1 MKKILHLSLVA
12 CLASNSVHS
21 AKNAKSDPTEFPKP
35 VIEKI
40 EGWTIELDPALK
52 EPEQR
57 KFLQDVKKAM
67 ANHLQRIIYILP
79 PEKTKALR
87 KLIIRI
93 DLEHKLTSMQYHPSK
108 KWLTANGHDPSLEKR
123 VHVPRARSLLARNT
137 WAKHPYVILHELA
150 HSYHDQVLSFDHP
163 EILKAYNRSEKAG
176 LYERVLLFR
185 GGKTRHYARTNHK
198 EFFAEMTESYLG
210 VNDFYPFVRGELKEH
225 DPETFALM
233 AKIWGKI

>member
-1 MKKILHLSLVA
+1 MKRNLQLLLVV
-12 CLASNSVHS
+12 CLATHPFLS
-21 AKNAKSDPTEFPKP
+21 AKDAKPSPPEFYKP

-52 EPEQR
+52 APEQR

-67 ANHLQRIIYILP
+67 ANHLQRIVYILP

-87 KLIIRI
+87 KLPIRI
-93 DLEHKLTSMQYHPSK
+93 DLEHKLGNMQYHPARQ
-108 KWLTANGHDPSLEKR
+108 WLIANGHDPSLEKR
-123 VHVPRARSLLARNT
+123 VHIPRARSLLARGT

-150 HSYHDQVLSFDHP
+150 HAYHDQVLGFGHP
-163 EILKAYNRSEKAG
+163 EILKAYNRSEKAR
-176 LYERVLLFR
+176 LYERVLLYR

>member
-1 MKKILHLSLVA
+1 MKSLSSPFVLLLA
-12 CLASNSVHS
+12 LSCLAH
-21 AKNAKSDPTEFPKP
+21 AKSDGSNALPKFPKP
-35 VIEKI
+35 IVEKI

-52 EPEQR
+52 TSEKSKLLR
-57 KFLQDVKKAM
+57 DVRKAM
-67 ANHLQRIIYILP
+67 ANHLQRIVFILP
-79 PEKTKALR
+79 SEKTEALR
-87 KLIIRI
+87 KLPIRI

-108 KWLTANGHDPSLEKR
+108 QWLTANGHDPSLEKR
-123 VHVPRARSLLARNT
+123 VHVPRASSLLSRGT

-150 HSYHDQVLSFDHP
+150 HAYHDQVLGFNHP
-163 EILKAYNRSEKAG
+163 EVLKAYKRSEKDG
-176 LYERVLLFR
+176 LYERVLLYR

-210 VNDFYPFVRGELKEH
+210 VNDFYPFVRAELKEH